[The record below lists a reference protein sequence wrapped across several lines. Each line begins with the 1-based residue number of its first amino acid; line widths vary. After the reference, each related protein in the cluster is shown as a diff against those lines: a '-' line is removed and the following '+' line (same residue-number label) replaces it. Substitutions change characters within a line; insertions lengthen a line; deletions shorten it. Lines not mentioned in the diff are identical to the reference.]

1 MTNLHHLPFT
11 FRGRNSQVCP
21 PPSAGVTSKPVHAV
35 DSADLKMP
43 SFNPFTSVASR
54 NACSLF
60 EIRLE
65 NDFIVFRGN
74 EHEASGQL
82 LKGVLVLCLREHL
95 KVEDVH
101 LRLMGNCRVAWVDGK
116 QTPSGIHNQKVD
128 RTTTILKHTWP
139 PFVGESTH
147 HNTLA
152 PGNYEWPFEMML
164 PGDTSESVEGLY
176 QTGITYVLK
185 ATVSR
190 GKLAKNLHSYKRI
203 RIIRTLEPAALEFNH
218 AMSVENIWPN
228 KIEYSVVVP
237 QKAVVFGS
245 HIPLE
250 MRFTPLLKGLEM
262 GNITVKLIEIQEFSV
277 QSYPV
282 PTKSYKHDRD
292 VTSWNFEVTR
302 EQHWHDNIEETGQ
315 EGWTVNRELPLP
327 KRLSKCIQDC
337 SVHGIKIRHKLKLTV
352 ALKNPDGH
360 ISELRASLPI
370 TIFISPN
377 MPLDEE
383 GNLVA
388 QAPETAGE
396 TNESDSSSMAPPG
409 YGMHVLDQLY
419 EDVDPSGIMTPGI
432 HSGVNSP
439 FYAQSR
445 AGSSE
450 NLAAMTHAIAVPP
463 AALSSR
469 LQNVSLDES
478 RRNES
483 YISNG
488 SGSGATTPF
497 THPQDSEHTGDSSQV
512 HSAQLSRQTSEEDH
526 TGHAGHHTPPEHTE
540 FPDLEQLSKVPSYAT
555 ATRTPLPRTSSYT
568 GSILLPDYQTAT
580 SAPASPTRIVLTD
593 PLATITE
600 GPQMEADATTN
611 ARSRSTSRTRQANRH
626 SMGGFNFFPGHAAV
640 GGTDGERRLR
650 LIQGRSG

>member
-1 MTNLHHLPFT
+1 
-11 FRGRNSQVCP
+11 
-21 PPSAGVTSKPVHAV
+21 
-35 DSADLKMP
+35 MP
-43 SFNPFTSVASR
+43 SFNPFTSGAIR
-54 NACSLF
+54 NACTLF

-74 EHEASGQL
+74 EHEASGQML
-82 LKGVLVLCLREHL
+82 RGVLVLCLREQL
-95 KVEDVH
+95 KLEDIH
-101 LRLMGNCRVAWVDGK
+101 LRLMGNCRVAWVDGRH
-116 QTPSGIHNQKVD
+116 TPSGIHNQKVD
-128 RTTTILKHTWP
+128 RSTIILKHNWA
-139 PFVGESTH
+139 PFVGETTH

-152 PGNYEWPFEMML
+152 PGNYEWPFEFLL
-164 PGDTSESVEGLY
+164 PGDTAESVEGLY

-190 GKLAKNLHSYKRI
+190 GKLAKNLHAYKRF

-245 HIPLE
+245 NIPLE
-250 MRFTPLLKGLEM
+250 LRFTPLLKGLEM
-262 GNITVKLIEIQEFSV
+262 GTISVKLIEAQEFSV
-277 QSYPV
+277 ENSPV
-282 PTKSYKHDRD
+282 PTRPYKHDRD
-292 VTSWNFEVTR
+292 VTSWNFEVSR
-302 EQHWHDNIEETGQ
+302 ENHWQNNIEETGQ
-315 EGWTVNRELPLP
+315 EGWVVTKELPLP
-327 KRLSKCIQDC
+327 KRLTRCIQDC

-383 GNLVA
+383 GNLVN
-388 QAPETAGE
+388 QAAETAGE
-396 TNESDSSSMAPPG
+396 VNEGDSSIMAPPG

-419 EDVDPSGIMTPGI
+419 DNVDPSGIMTPGAP
-432 HSGVNSP
+432 SGFNSP

-450 NLAAMTHAIAVPP
+450 NLASMAHGLAVPP

-478 RRNES
+478 QRNDS
-483 YISNG
+483 YFSFAASN
-488 SGSGATTPF
+488 SGATTPF
-497 THPQDSEHTGDSSQV
+497 NHMHEGDHTAELSHTANSSHTNSTQI
-512 HSAQLSRQTSEEDH
+512 SRRTSED
-526 TGHAGHHTPPEHTE
+526 GHAGHTGHHTPPEHNE
-540 FPDLEQLSKVPSYAT
+540 FLDLEELSKVPSYAT
-555 ATRTPLPRTSSYT
+555 ATRTPLPRTQSYT
-568 GSILLPDYQTAT
+568 GSIGLPDYQTAM
-580 SAPASPTRIVLTD
+580 SVPGSPSRVVTTD
-593 PLATITE
+593 PMSTIAESQAAQAEAATSS
-600 GPQMEADATTN
+600 Q
-611 ARSRSTSRTRQANRH
+611 ARSRSSSRSRH
-626 SMGGFNFFPGHAAV
+626 SQHLIRGFSFLPSHAAV
-640 GGTDGERRLR
+640 GGADGERRLR